1 MKAYQVKI
9 CVRGNPAAT
18 QTAFVEAEDYK
29 QAIIKGIEGV
39 SKQNNVSINDLALVE
54 MHVIEEV
61 LVLADSESHR
71 NREIVGEE
79 NAKQD

>member
-29 QAIIKGIEGV
+29 EAIVKSMNRI
-39 SKQNNVSINDLALVE
+39 SKDNNLDINNLALVE
-54 MHVIEEV
+54 MHVIEDV
-61 LVLADSESHR
+61 GLFPDVDSHR
-71 NREIVGEE
+71 NREIVGED
-79 NAKQD
+79 NAQ